1 MLEGWKERDK
11 KIWDSVEDTIR
22 REEERARLR
31 LEQERREREEAE
43 RKRREETERRIAAE
57 RKRMEEEAER
67 LRKEAEEKE
76 KRRLEDEEIKKREAV
91 EKERLEREKG
101 AEDLR
106 KNVVIPKA
114 DELWVS
120 GLKML
125 NVCFIPLRLRTI
137 CKLFIFLTSIAS
149 QDSYYASC
157 QGT

>member
-1 MLEGWKERDK
+1 MISIAHLDVIELQ
-11 KIWDSVEDTIR
+11 VEDLGVKSSR
-22 REEERARLR
+22 NFL
-31 LEQERREREEAE
+31 LHP
-43 RKRREETERRIAAE
+43 
-57 RKRMEEEAER
+57 
-67 LRKEAEEKE
+67 
-76 KRRLEDEEIKKREAV
+76 
-91 EKERLEREKG
+91 KERLEREKG

-137 CKLFIFLTSIAS
+137 CKLFIFLTSTAS